1 MTVIS
6 SPVAG
11 PDGQLF
17 GDLAA
22 GGSRTAVTDGRTS
35 LTWTE
40 LAARVEERA
49 GQWRGS
55 RRLVMLI
62 GRNSID
68 FVVSYLAAISAEC
81 PVLVVNGCAQDVLTA
96 AWDPDI
102 VVDADTDRV
111 DVRRATSAHE
121 LHPDLALLLSTSG
134 STGSPK
140 LVRLSREN
148 LLSNAASIVEYLGLT
163 SDDCGMT
170 SLPLHYCYGLSILHS
185 HLLAGARLA
194 VTERSV
200 VDDGFWD
207 LAEQARVTGL
217 AGVPHTFD
225 LWERTGFAQ
234 RDLPHLRYLTQAGG
248 RLEADQVR
256 AWHDLG
262 VRRGWDLFVMYGQTE
277 ATARMAWLPPD
288 LAAQHPGSIGR
299 AVPGGALHLEHV
311 EGADDGVGELV
322 YTGANVMMGYA
333 EHADDLAL
341 PPMDPVLRTGDLAR
355 ELEGGLFEVVGRL
368 KRITKVFGLRINLD
382 DVEKHLATAGV
393 PARVV
398 GTDSAVVAFVADPQH
413 EGRVR
418 EQLAASCG
426 LPLWVVHVETL
437 RELPLTGNG
446 KPDYAAMSVL
456 ARDRTPRATRERPAM
471 VDPEDVRQLF
481 ARVLNRPDASLDDT
495 FVGLGADSLSY
506 VEMSVRLSERIDP
519 LPEDWHTRSI
529 AALAEGGQRRRRG
542 RSLDV
547 TVVLRALAIVAV
559 VGSHSEAWVLL
570 GGAHLLLGLAGYN
583 FVRFHLATGGAEPWR
598 RIGWAVTAVVV
609 PAGLWM
615 GGVAVVTGEYT
626 WRTVVFLNWTRQ
638 ATSWDDQWRF
648 WFLEALIWVLLGL
661 AVLLSVRRVRDVEA
675 RHPFAAAC
683 AVLAGTLALR
693 WTLSGV
699 TAEDEQKY
707 ALVNV
712 LWVFALGWL
721 LARSSTRWQRL
732 LSSAAVVLSVT
743 GFFADVQRETLIIVG
758 LLAVLWMPSV
768 RVPRLAATVVG
779 TVSAASLAI
788 YVTQWQVYP
797 HLEADH
803 PYLAVVASIAVGV
816 AYHRL
821 TTPVVGRLRAV
832 LSRPCPP

>member
-1 MTVIS
+1 
-6 SPVAG
+6 
-11 PDGQLF
+11 
-17 GDLAA
+17 
-22 GGSRTAVTDGRTS
+22 
-35 LTWTE
+35 
-40 LAARVEERA
+40 
-49 GQWRGS
+49 
-55 RRLVMLI
+55 
-62 GRNSID
+62 
-68 FVVSYLAAISAEC
+68 
-81 PVLVVNGCAQDVLTA
+81 
-96 AWDPDI
+96 
-102 VVDADTDRV
+102 
-111 DVRRATSAHE
+111 
-121 LHPDLALLLSTSG
+121 
-134 STGSPK
+134 
-140 LVRLSREN
+140 
-148 LLSNAASIVEYLGLT
+148 
-163 SDDCGMT
+163 
-170 SLPLHYCYGLSILHS
+170 
-185 HLLAGARLA
+185 
-194 VTERSV
+194 
-200 VDDGFWD
+200 
-207 LAEQARVTGL
+207 
-217 AGVPHTFD
+217 
-225 LWERTGFAQ
+225 
-234 RDLPHLRYLTQAGG
+234 
-248 RLEADQVR
+248 
-256 AWHDLG
+256 
-262 VRRGWDLFVMYGQTE
+262 
-277 ATARMAWLPPD
+277 
-288 LAAQHPGSIGR
+288 
-299 AVPGGALHLEHV
+299 
-311 EGADDGVGELV
+311 
-322 YTGANVMMGYA
+322 
-333 EHADDLAL
+333 
-341 PPMDPVLRTGDLAR
+341 
-355 ELEGGLFEVVGRL
+355 
-368 KRITKVFGLRINLD
+368 
-382 DVEKHLATAGV
+382 
-393 PARVV
+393 
-398 GTDSAVVAFVADPQH
+398 
-413 EGRVR
+413 
-418 EQLAASCG
+418 
-426 LPLWVVHVETL
+426 
-437 RELPLTGNG
+437 
-446 KPDYAAMSVL
+446 
-456 ARDRTPRATRERPAM
+456 M